1 MTTYLTTS
9 SRSSCAYSYWTEE
22 SRWCRDFD
30 PTIPC
35 DEAEAARWATAMT
48 LGRRNRCGYD
58 HAHCLSPLPALDAR
72 GS

>member
-1 MTTYLTTS
+1 MTTKSYPTTCSPAS
-9 SRSSCAYSYWTEE
+9 SR
-22 SRWCRDFD
+22 CRDFD

-48 LGRRNRCGYD
+48 LARRNRCGYD